1 MYRYAYPNQYCI
13 CNTGELLGKKRLRRK
28 KAVTI
33 EALEAYGADVKA
45 GLARC
50 MGMQDF
56 YLRLV
61 GMELTDENFDKL
73 DRALAAQDSREAFE
87 AAHALKGAVGNLGLT
102 PLFTPLC
109 EITERLRGAEGP
121 VDLGG
126 LEGAYRKALER
137 LRSLA

>member
-1 MYRYAYPNQYCI
+1 M
-13 CNTGELLGKKRLRRK
+13 
-28 KAVTI
+28 TI

-61 GMELTDENFDKL
+61 DMELSDKNFQKL
-73 DRALAAQDSREAFE
+73 ERALAARSSREAFE

-102 PLFTPLC
+102 PLYTPLS

-126 LEGAYRKALER
+126 LEGAYREALER
-137 LRSLA
+137 LKALA

>member
-1 MYRYAYPNQYCI
+1 M
-13 CNTGELLGKKRLRRK
+13 
-28 KAVTI
+28 TI

-45 GLARC
+45 GMARC

-61 GMELTDENFDKL
+61 GMELKDENFDKL
-73 DRALAAQDSREAFE
+73 DRALAVQNSREAFE

-102 PLFTPLC
+102 PLYTPLR

-126 LEGAYRKALER
+126 LEGAYREALDRLKAL
-137 LRSLA
+137 A